1 MQAIHI
7 LAHNATQEALFV
19 QLDQGHMGSCRN
31 GLGDISGLALA
42 GPGLLVCLELPF
54 SWTCIGIGILVEP
67 PGWQYTLSRNL
78 DLGRRGGDTCV
89 LESIPISVSK
99 IHTHT

>member
-1 MQAIHI
+1 MKAIHI

-19 QLDQGHMGSCRN
+19 QLDQRHMGGCWYS
-31 GLGDISGLALA
+31 LGDVGGLALA

-67 PGWQYTLSRNL
+67 PGWHTLCL
-78 DLGRRGGDTCV
+78 ETWIWGGGEAILACLSQCGANFPYV
-89 LESIPISVSK
+89 
-99 IHTHT
+99 